1 MWNHF
6 YDNSCREISFSTKI
20 FVKLISRKNCTNLM
34 LRIIV
39 MSVVVVEEWYM
50 MKCCTTKFK
59 TILKYSSKGT
69 SSFFLKNISRH
80 IRKKRLWYFKLQL
93 HQGILRDYC
102 KFFSVVKKRKK
113 LWGFFAT
120 LNFFFDGFFWL
131 LLVCKEEEKKIIKMF
146 FTKHINLIE
155 YKKMH

>member
-1 MWNHF
+1 MWVGKANRVLWNHF
-6 YDNSCREISFSTKI
+6 HENSRDIIFFNEI

-102 KFFSVVKKRKK
+102 KFFRLWKRGKNYEDSSLLWISFLTASFDCCWSVKKKRKK
-113 LWGFFAT
+113 
-120 LNFFFDGFFWL
+120 
-131 LLVCKEEEKKIIKMF
+131 
-146 FTKHINLIE
+146 
-155 YKKMH
+155 